1 MKTGKTEEKRVS
13 QSVSNDT
20 EGQMGTVEGK
30 IRAVVSLMGTPE
42 VSEDGT
48 TLRVNIQPFG
58 DVHYVFNDWTRTNI
72 ELDTIPT
79 PCIVYLL
86 PAAGSFV
93 LKNGQ
98 ARDWPDVAIAFLDRA
113 VIDEN
118 AVHDDSIVERMK
130 RLVLAFVGAFN
141 KSGLFEPIEGELRYQ
156 VPIDIL
162 DSVISGVIIQPRIKE
177 VRGVRLCDVNIRR

>member
-20 EGQMGTVEGK
+20 EGQLGTVEGK
-30 IRAVVSLMGTPE
+30 IRAVVRMMGNPVGEGTD
-42 VSEDGT
+42 DG
-48 TLRVNIQPFG
+48 LCVDVPPFG
-58 DVHYVFNDWTRTNI
+58 EVHYVFNDWTRTNI
-72 ELDTIPT
+72 ELDTVPT

-86 PAAGSFV
+86 PAAGTFI

-98 ARDWPDVAIAFLDRA
+98 ARDLPDAAIAFLDRA
-113 VIDEN
+113 AIDEN

-130 RLVLAFVGAFN
+130 RLVLAFVDAFN
-141 KSGLFEPIEGELRYQ
+141 KSGLFEPIEGELRYK

-162 DSVISGVIIQPRIKE
+162 DSIISGVIIQPRIKE
-177 VRGVRLCDVNIRR
+177 VRGIRLCDIDIRR

>member
-1 MKTGKTEEKRVS
+1 MKTGNTEERRVS
-13 QSVSNDT
+13 KSVPTDT

-42 VSEDGT
+42 VSEDDGR
-48 TLRVNIQPFG
+48 LCVSIPPFG

-72 ELDTIPT
+72 DLDSVPT

-86 PAAGSFV
+86 PAAGSFL

-98 ARDWPDVAIAFLDRA
+98 ARDFPDTAIAFLDRA
-113 VIDEN
+113 VVDEN
-118 AVHDDSIVERMK
+118 AVHDDNIVERMK
-130 RLVLAFVGAFN
+130 RLVLAFVDAYN

-162 DSVISGVIIQPRIKE
+162 DSIISGVIIQPRIKE
-177 VRGVRLCDVNIRR
+177 VKGVRLCDADIRR